1 MIAIILAPIYLL
13 VNFYILRWNL
23 RWMKACSKHFKKKWF
38 KILYIILY
46 TFISTSLVVA
56 FLLPTSSFQRLLKQ
70 ISNYWLGTFLYII
83 LLVALFDLIRIIV
96 LHTKAKNTRIVVSKK
111 TFVTVGGIC
120 ILFIILISTYGILH
134 AKHIYNT
141 DYDIYIDKTC
151 GTEKSMKVVMVAD
164 LHLGYSIGTR
174 DMEKMVKKIN
184 KLNADLVCIAG
195 DIFDNDYDALDNP
208 EKLEETLKGIK
219 SKYGVY
225 ACYGNHDIEEK
236 ILAGFTFKT
245 KDKKEIDPRMDE
257 FLEKANIK
265 LLSDDIECINNEF
278 YLIGRIDYSTAQKS
292 KGRKNPE
299 ELTEGLDKSKPIFV
313 IDHQP
318 RELQELSDCGVDLD
332 MCGHTHDGQL
342 FPGNILTKVVWEN
355 GCGYLKKG
363 DMHSVVTSGLGV
375 WGPDMRVGT
384 KSEITEINI
393 KFR

>member
-1 MIAIILAPIYLL
+1 MVWNIFIYY
-13 VNFYILRWNL
+13 FTCGFI
-23 RWMKACSKHFKKKWF
+23 WF
-38 KILYIILY
+38 NK
-46 TFISTSLVVA
+46 
-56 FLLPTSSFQRLLKQ
+56 
-70 ISNYWLGTFLYII
+70 
-83 LLVALFDLIRIIV
+83 IIV

-151 GTEKSMKVVMVAD
+151 GTEKSMKVVIVAD

-245 KDKKEIDPRMDE
+245 KDKKEID
-257 FLEKANIK
+257 LIWWVLKNQI
-265 LLSDDIECINNEF
+265 LNYDDIECVNNEF
-278 YLIGRIDYSTAQKS
+278 YCWAYWLFNSTK
-292 KGRKNPE
+292 
-299 ELTEGLDKSKPIFV
+299 I
-313 IDHQP
+313 
-318 RELQELSDCGVDLD
+318 
-332 MCGHTHDGQL
+332 
-342 FPGNILTKVVWEN
+342 
-355 GCGYLKKG
+355 
-363 DMHSVVTSGLGV
+363 
-375 WGPDMRVGT
+375 
-384 KSEITEINI
+384 
-393 KFR
+393 